1 MTVQHT
7 EYIVPTTEGGEVE
20 RLRERADQA
29 SAEAERL
36 RQIARTKQGP
46 YYQVNKSWPPKYGP
60 GVALLMAAIRD
71 YTRLEYGVC
80 FAERGRLAKELGATP
95 DKIKHWSSKIR
106 ESGEFFF
113 AIRPGRTTV
122 YALSQEALRVFMEGE
137 GRAKTGLGS
146 GEIAPGVGRERTGSR
161 AKMPHDREQD
171 KENNTE
177 RTINNNVVVSHSFN
191 ISEKTLLKLE
201 TLQSKDWLEKWL
213 PIAEKGF
220 ALGKVRKPGA
230 WLVSYAGNSWFDD
243 VPDWYGVDGS
253 AADARHRYA
262 VGQFADFWDS

>member
-1 MTVQHT
+1 MLLGEVPAFLHLGWNMTAQHT

-122 YALSQEALRVFMEGE
+122 YALSQEALRAFMEGE
-137 GRAKTGLGS
+137 GRAKTGFGS
-146 GEIAPGVGRERTGSR
+146 GESAPGVGRKCPTIENKTKRPIQREPLTTTWLFRILSISLRKPFSNRKPSSQRTG
-161 AKMPHDREQD
+161 
-171 KENNTE
+171 
-177 RTINNNVVVSHSFN
+177 
-191 ISEKTLLKLE
+191 
-201 TLQSKDWLEKWL
+201 
-213 PIAEKGF
+213 
-220 ALGKVRKPGA
+220 
-230 WLVSYAGNSWFDD
+230 
-243 VPDWYGVDGS
+243 
-253 AADARHRYA
+253 
-262 VGQFADFWDS
+262 